1 MEVLFGK
8 KKLSLDLSSFKGEV
22 SYIRKTKTVPY
33 KDPEKEISEAL
44 NNSHDKSFDSHLKI
58 SKSACIVICDIT
70 RPVPNKSILPILI
83 KKICDHGLSKKNISI
98 LIATGLHRPA
108 TEDEVIELVG
118 KEIKSKIRVISHD
131 ARSNDKNT
139 FIGKSS
145 GGIEVYINEVFLK
158 SDLKIIIGLVEPH
171 FMAGYSGGRKLISPG
186 ISSEK
191 TIKCLHS
198 YKLMSNKNTL
208 SCNLDSNPLN
218 DEQQSIIKLLPK
230 VFAINTIIDEN
241 KKLCF
246 VNFGDIKTSHDLCV
260 LEAQKSSVVY
270 VDKPYDL
277 IITSSAGYPL
287 DKTYYQ
293 TIKGIITP
301 LEILKKQGK
310 LLIFSECSEGFGS
323 EEFFISQ
330 KKLFNLGID
339 EFINYVSNGTTANV
353 DEWQTV
359 MLLRAL
365 KNYSVSG
372 YLGNLSED
380 FNEYTCINRIYDF
393 NLFLKE
399 LIQNDTHSIS
409 KIAII
414 PEGPY
419 VIPRIAK

>member
-22 SYIRKTKTVPY
+22 SNIRKTKTVPY
-33 KDPEKEISEAL
+33 RNPEKEISEAL
-44 NNSHDKSFDSHLKI
+44 NNSDDKSFDIHLKN
-58 SKSACIVICDIT
+58 SKSVCIVICDIT

-83 KKICDHGLSKKNISI
+83 KKICGYGLSEKNISI

-108 TEDEVIELVG
+108 TEDEIIELVG
-118 KEIKSKIRVISHD
+118 KEIKSKISVISHD
-131 ARSNDKNT
+131 ARSHDQNL
-139 FIGKSS
+139 FIGKSL
-145 GGIEVYINEVFLK
+145 GGIEVYVNKVFLK
-158 SDLKIIIGLVEPH
+158 SDLKIIVGLVEPH

-191 TIKCLHS
+191 TIKVLHS
-198 YKLMSNKNTL
+198 YKLMSNENTL

-260 LEAQKSSVVY
+260 SEAQKSSLVY
-270 VDKPYDL
+270 VDKHYDMV
-277 IITSSAGYPL
+277 ITSSAGYPL

-323 EEFFISQ
+323 EEFLISQ
-330 KKLFNLGID
+330 KKLFNLGLD
-339 EFINYVSNGTTANV
+339 KFTNYVSNGLIANV

-359 MLLRAL
+359 MLLKAL
-365 KNYSVSG
+365 RNYSVSG
-372 YLGNLSED
+372 YLGNLPEE
-380 FNEYTCINRIYDF
+380 FTKYTCINRVKDF
-393 NLFLKE
+393 NIFLKE
-399 LIQNDTHSIS
+399 LIQNGTHSINN
-409 KIAII
+409 IAII

-419 VIPRIAK
+419 VIPRIA